1 MGQSI
6 SKKTPICKALALGL
20 GAGVVVLLLFGL
32 VGKNWLIGSL
42 AGFCCLVGFFSI
54 GFSWFYLK
62 AVERYY
68 KAHPELQTKEEPEK
82 DD

>member
-1 MGQSI
+1 
-6 SKKTPICKALALGL
+6 
-20 GAGVVVLLLFGL
+20 
-32 VGKNWLIGSL
+32 
-42 AGFCCLVGFFSI
+42 VGFFSI

-68 KAHPELQTKEEPEK
+68 KAHPELQPKEEPEK